1 MKEYQNTRLV
11 DEYLKSIEDCRE
23 AETDHFFY
31 TRLKARME
39 RAEDKVGFSF
49 KPVLIIA
56 MLAIML
62 IINSF
67 VVIKQ
72 NRSQD
77 NVTIEDFGN
86 NYNITL
92 SNY

>member
-1 MKEYQNTRLV
+1 MKKDLHTPLV
-11 DEYLKSIEDCRE
+11 DEFLKSIEDFKE

-39 RAEDKVGFSF
+39 RGEDKVGFSF
-49 KPVLIIA
+49 KPVLIIG

-67 VVIKQ
+67 VIIKQ

-86 NYNITL
+86 NYSITL